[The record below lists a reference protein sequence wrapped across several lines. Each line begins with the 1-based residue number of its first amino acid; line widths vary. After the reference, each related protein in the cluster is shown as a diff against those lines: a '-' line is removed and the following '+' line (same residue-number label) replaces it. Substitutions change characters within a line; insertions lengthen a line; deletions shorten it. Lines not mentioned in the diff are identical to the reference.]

1 MKKITPRL
9 ILLSIIITSAILA
22 TACSSSSKKQPTKE
36 EKAAQLTYRTAVL
49 TTLYAT
55 NPDSLALGIRL
66 IDQAIKL
73 APDSPKLY
81 ELKAQNLCL
90 QKKYDK
96 ALLLLDSVDT
106 QYGSS
111 WSRQFYQAVIY
122 DFTGDTVSA
131 KLNYERMIEYC
142 EYKLKKMDPKSF
154 DYENMV
160 TNCITAKLLRYGK
173 ESTKADIEALKTG
186 ENYYEGSFIYYSV
199 IGLENF
205 EKEAYLKRL
214 IAPKEDD
221 LKGRKETLERLMRQS
236 E

>member
-1 MKKITPRL
+1 M
-9 ILLSIIITSAILA
+9 
-22 TACSSSSKKQPTKE
+22 
-36 EKAAQLTYRTAVL
+36 
-49 TTLYAT
+49 
-55 NPDSLALGIRL
+55 
-66 IDQAIKL
+66 
-73 APDSPKLY
+73 
-81 ELKAQNLCL
+81 
-90 QKKYDK
+90 
-96 ALLLLDSVDT
+96 
-106 QYGSS
+106 
-111 WSRQFYQAVIY
+111 
-122 DFTGDTVSA
+122 SA

-154 DYENMV
+154 DYENMLI
-160 TNCITAKLLRYGK
+160 NCITAKLLRYGK
-173 ESTKADIEALKTG
+173 ESAKADIEALKTG